1 MTTIHLRPELPG
13 DACAIEAVTIAAFAH
28 AAHTSHTEQFIV
40 RELRALGQLAVSLV
54 AVEQG
59 AEVDGDLEGDVE
71 GVGHSVGRI
80 VGHVAVSPVTI
91 APAPAGGAWYGLG
104 PLSVLPPYQG
114 QGIGSQLMRLAL
126 ERLRALPQAAGCV
139 VLGEPAYYTRFGF
152 RGEPALV
159 LPGVPPGYFMAIVFA
174 GQVPAGVVQYSA
186 AFDATA

>member
-13 DACAIEAVTIAAFAH
+13 DASAIEAVTIAAFAH

-40 RELRALGQLAVSLV
+40 RELRALGQLTVSLV
-54 AVEQG
+54 AMEQG
-59 AEVDGDLEGDVE
+59 AEVDGDLDGEVAGVE
-71 GVGHSVGRI
+71 RI

-91 APAPAGGAWYGLG
+91 APAPAGGTWYGLG

-114 QGIGSQLMRLAL
+114 QGIGSQLMRQAL
-126 ERLRALPQAAGCV
+126 EGLRALPQAAGCV

-152 RGEPALV
+152 CGEPALV
-159 LPGVPPGYFMAIVFA
+159 LPGVPPGYFMAVGFA